1 MVESNNA
8 KGGTTLAA
16 ARSVFRFA
24 ILPHVTADSTS
35 WRLIVDGDLP
45 GAHNMA
51 RDVAILEAVSEG
63 KSPPTL
69 RLYGW
74 DPPCLTLG
82 RHQGDEAADFLF
94 CSAEDIDVVRR
105 PTGGR
110 ALLHHLELTYS
121 VVAPLG
127 EGPLPRGLQDAYR
140 MICGALVQAMQALG
154 VNAELTEGDV
164 NLQLPGPRSTV
175 PCFEAPAGGEVVVGG
190 RKLIGSAM
198 RAHAGAILQHGAIVL
213 DWNGRLQAGSMGLK
227 DDASLRARITTLRDE
242 ISHEVPR
249 PVLERTLI
257 EAFSSSLGAG
267 FEQGQPTVVELNR
280 QNELFRSL
288 LVDA

>member
-1 MVESNNA
+1 M
-8 KGGTTLAA
+8 
-16 ARSVFRFA
+16 
-24 ILPHVTADSTS
+24 TADSTT
-35 WRLIVDGDLP
+35 WRLIIDGDLP

-63 KSPPTL
+63 QSPPTL

-94 CSAEDIDVVRR
+94 CSAEGIDVVRR

-121 VVAPLG
+121 VMAPLG

-140 MICGALVQAMQALG
+140 LICGALVQAMQALG
-154 VNAELTEGDV
+154 VEAELTEGDV

-175 PCFEAPAGGEVVVGG
+175 PCFEAPAGGEVVVHS

-213 DWNGRLQAGSMGLK
+213 DWDGHLQAGAMGLE
-227 DDASLRARITTLRDE
+227 DDSVLRSHVTTLADE
-242 ISHEVPR
+242 LESPPTR
-249 PVLERTLI
+249 AVLEQTVFQ
-257 EAFSSSLGAG
+257 AFADE
-267 FEQGQPTVVELNR
+267 FEVELQAAPTSSAER
-280 QNELFRSL
+280 AAEATLETSFS
-288 LVDA
+288 ATG